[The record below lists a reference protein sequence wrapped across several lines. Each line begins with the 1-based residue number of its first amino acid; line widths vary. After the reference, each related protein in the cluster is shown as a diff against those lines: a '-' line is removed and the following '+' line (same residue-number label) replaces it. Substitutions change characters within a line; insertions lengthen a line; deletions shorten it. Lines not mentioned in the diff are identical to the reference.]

1 MARRDFFKK
10 TQQRRYQSRSYRNP
24 HIRETKRLNWK
35 LLSLVSLST
44 LGSISLV
51 GFLLAH
57 PWFRIEHVE
66 ILGTEYLDRG
76 SFERDIR
83 TYIQETP
90 FFIFER
96 SNRFLFSP
104 EDLSAML
111 LTNFALASINIGLRE
126 GQLYITLEER
136 TSNLLWRTEDKL
148 FVVDLEGVV
157 VREITDPE
165 DEIFQQSNLS
175 ELPIFIDKNDTPV
188 HVGSTVLKKEE
199 VDQAFLFLGL
209 LQEAGIS
216 YSYIDV
222 DRVAGK
228 WVKLMTTDGYSI
240 LFDLTG
246 DIQNQYENLAIIL
259 TNQVKDTSTLEYI
272 DLRFGD
278 KVYFK

>member
-44 LGSISLV
+44 IGSISLV
-51 GFLLAH
+51 GFLFAH

-76 SFERDIR
+76 LFERDIR
-83 TYIQETP
+83 TYVQEAP

-136 TSNLLWRTEDKL
+136 TSNLLWRTGEKL

-165 DEIFQQSNLS
+165 DEIFQRSNLS
-175 ELPIFIDKNDTPV
+175 ELPIFIDKNKTLV
-188 HVGSTVLKKEE
+188 HIGSTVLKKEE
-199 VDQAFLFLGL
+199 VDQAFTFFGL

-216 YSYIDV
+216 YAYIEL